1 MSSLYRSR
9 STIAYRTIELTIIA
23 SEPIDLD
30 RQCGVINDK
39 GLPCSRSLTC
49 KTHTVGSKRAVE
61 GRSRTY
67 DTLYLEW
74 QRANNPNFKEP
85 QKPGRKEKPE
95 HEKKKSTNKK
105 KWGEFSM
112 SGMAGGD
119 HEGIGDGEEGQRE
132 LEDIIAFARIA
143 GDRCRTVVANFGS
156 GWDTLPNGQVRGA
169 KNRKS
174 STLTGGPMAASGS
187 TTGSASG
194 TTTANGNVSA
204 SANGTAS
211 VGATV
216 NGTATSATNGTAT
229 TTTTAGANPA
239 IPPAPINKG
248 TIPYSPSSAFRT
260 AMTEFNGVGDMFT
273 KALATRKREPQSGH
287 TQARAREPTSTSSAM
302 NRGIPSSMV
311 TGGVKNTTHI
321 QPLPTQ
327 ASS

>member
-1 MSSLYRSR
+1 MNAVSLTSV
-9 STIAYRTIELTIIA
+9 A

-95 HEKKKSTNKK
+95 HEKKKTSSRK

-112 SGMAGGD
+112 NGMGGGD

-132 LEDIIAFARIA
+132 LEDIIAFAKIA
-143 GDRCRTVVANFGS
+143 GERCKTVVANFGS

-169 KNRKS
+169 KNRKPA
-174 STLTGGPMAASGS
+174 TTNGGPMIASGS
-187 TTGSASG
+187 ANGSANG
-194 TTTANGNVSA
+194 AATNGNG
-204 SANGTAS
+204 NGTAS
-211 VGATV
+211 ASTSGPTTGGA
-216 NGTATSATNGTAT
+216 NDSSGPPNGTAT
-229 TTTTAGANPA
+229 TSTTTTAGTNPA

-273 KALATRKREPQSGH
+273 KALASRKRDHQAGH
-287 TQARAREPTSTSSAM
+287 VRTREPTGPSGAM
-302 NRGIPSSMV
+302 NRGIPTSMV
-311 TGGVKNTTHI
+311 TGGMGVGGKGTTTTHI
-321 QPLPTQ
+321 QPLQAQAQ
-327 ASS
+327 ASSQ